1 MGKTFWKRIGLL
13 FLLSLFLLFS
23 CWWYGL
29 FTDIGKT
36 VKEPYDLD
44 KIQYPDGIINL
55 DYPDPM
61 IDLKKQLSKMP
72 TRTVAETLLQ
82 QSHEILI
89 CNVYSYPQD
98 ALKTYSQYSI
108 YGEIIAELLSRNNTA
123 SILLDMYQE
132 CRLVYQPDDPAYPT
146 YNTSAIGMLEL
157 LLTSSA
163 IQQHML
169 LQDKIDLPQIVYQ
182 KQFDKV
188 TSEDYKYGE
197 YNYFYSDTYEKSD
210 YSYKIRGSA
219 EGWDYRLL
227 LERVELIKDSQ
238 KQHHVLECLE
248 KMWPAVT
255 RADDWKRFDDCQI

>member
-72 TRTVAETLLQ
+72 TRTVVETLLEW
-82 QSHEILI
+82 SGNRVL
-89 CNVYSYPQD
+89 
-98 ALKTYSQYSI
+98 ARSI
-108 YGEIIAELLSRNNTA
+108 YERPLDSLEYYLEQNTSGQIVKELFSRNNAA
-123 SILLDMYQE
+123 SVLLDFYSN
-132 CRLVYQPDDPAYPT
+132 RSLI
-146 YNTSAIGMLEL
+146 SASDFKETNVPSKVGMLEL
-157 LLTSSA
+157 LLVSPN
-163 IQQHML
+163 IQRHIL
-169 LQDKIDLPQIVYQ
+169 PKDRNRLPQIVFQ
-182 KQFDKV
+182 KQIEKF
-188 TSEDYKYGE
+188 SEQNYYYGE
-197 YNYFYSDTYEKSD
+197 YNYFYLDAYHYDYESDFSSVK
-210 YSYKIRGSA
+210 GA
-219 EGWDYRLL
+219 EGWDYM
-227 LERVELIKDSQ
+227 LIKERADFITVPQ